1 MIEFS
6 KVSKTYNKKVKALD
20 DVNFRIKRGEFVFII
35 GPSGAGKSTITK
47 LILKEEEPTSGRV
60 YVNGK
65 NLAKLRSWE
74 IPKYRQKM
82 GVVFQDFR
90 ILEDKTVEGNIRY
103 AMELLGKSNSEI
115 KETISYTLDL
125 LNLTDKKKAYPYELS
140 GGEIQRVTI
149 ARAMANNPD
158 ILIADE
164 PTGNLD
170 PVTSMDI
177 AKTLEKIN
185 EKGTTVLM
193 ITHEA
198 NVVNSLN
205 KRVVQLEQGKIV
217 RDEPEGKYFDGK
229 N

>member
-6 KVSKTYNKKVKALD
+6 RVSKTYNKKVRALD
-20 DVNFRIKRGEFVFII
+20 NVSFHIKKGEFVFII
-35 GPSGAGKSTITK
+35 GPSGAGKSTLTK
-47 LILKEEEPTSGRV
+47 LILKEERPTSGRI

-65 NLAKLRSWE
+65 NISKMRSWE

-103 AMELLGKSNSEI
+103 AMELLGKSNSYI
-115 KETISYTLDL
+115 KRTISDTLSL
-125 LNLTDKKKAYPYELS
+125 LNLEGKEKSYPYELS
-140 GGEIQRVTI
+140 GGELQRVSI
-149 ARAMANNPD
+149 ARAMASNPE

-170 PVTSMDI
+170 PVTSMKI

-185 EKGTTVLM
+185 DKGTTVLM

-198 NVVNSLN
+198 AVVNALN
-205 KRVVQLEQGKIV
+205 KRVIQLDQGRLI
-217 RDEPEGKYFDGK
+217 RDEFEGKYFNGE